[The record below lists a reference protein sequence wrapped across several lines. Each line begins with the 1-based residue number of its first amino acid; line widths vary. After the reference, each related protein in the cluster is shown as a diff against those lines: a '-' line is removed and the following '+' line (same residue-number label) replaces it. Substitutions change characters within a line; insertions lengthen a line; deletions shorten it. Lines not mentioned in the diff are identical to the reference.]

1 MLMGKLRANAK
12 DSIRQAAEKLRDAKG
27 NEARS
32 EAEKELRDLLEQYF
46 DDDLQRRQ
54 AELGEMEDRLAK
66 LEKQLDRRESKKDE
80 IVDLQVKVLVNQAE
94 GLGFFTD
101 MPGDGPGWNVA
112 GQSIVVPGQEL
123 KIKTHAGG
131 GGGSAWYWAPTNN
144 APAGPAPTPVPTE
157 RPASPP
163 KPAKPPVPAEAA
175 VPAESAEPL
184 AAPTRI
190 EAAPAQ
196 LEAAPVQ
203 R

>member
-1 MLMGKLRANAK
+1 MLMGKLRVNAK

-101 MPGDGPGWNVA
+101 MPGDGAGWNVS

-131 GGGSAWYWAPTNN
+131 GGGSAWYWAPTK
-144 APAGPAPTPVPTE
+144 TE
-157 RPASPP
+157 PDGAQP
-163 KPAKPPVPAEAA
+163 KPAPPRRPVVPPRAPEPTVPAEAA
-175 VPAESAEPL
+175 APAESAEPL

-190 EAAPAQ
+190 EAEPARI
-196 LEAAPVQ
+196 EAAPVQ